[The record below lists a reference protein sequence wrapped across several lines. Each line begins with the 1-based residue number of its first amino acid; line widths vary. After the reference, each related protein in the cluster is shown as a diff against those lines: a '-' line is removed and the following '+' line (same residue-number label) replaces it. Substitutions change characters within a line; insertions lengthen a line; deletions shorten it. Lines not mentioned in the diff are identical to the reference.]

1 MTSLTYP
8 FRESDVRALRAGDAV
23 SINGIVW
30 TGRDRFHK
38 HFADGGKLPVDFR
51 GRLWSV
57 LQGYRLGERRRLRAY
72 HYPRLRH

>member
-51 GRLWSV
+51 DGAL
-57 LQGYRLGERRRLRAY
+57 Y
-72 HYPRLRH
+72 HCGPVVVKSGDAWKVVA